1 MYMNNIKLVLSDI
14 DGVWTD
20 GGMYY
25 DNNGSELK
33 KFHTYDSAGVLFCKK
48 FNIPVGI
55 LTGEKTDIVLK
66 RANKLKIELLFQ
78 GVSNK
83 LEVAKELCKKYNID
97 LTNVAY
103 IGDDLNDIN
112 LLKSVGVSACPSS
125 SPEYIKDIVDI
136 VLKKSGGEGVF
147 REFIEYLFDVEEL
160 IKKL

>member
-1 MYMNNIKLVLSDI
+1 MNNIKLVLSDI

-136 VLKKSGGEGVF
+136 VLTKSGGEGVF